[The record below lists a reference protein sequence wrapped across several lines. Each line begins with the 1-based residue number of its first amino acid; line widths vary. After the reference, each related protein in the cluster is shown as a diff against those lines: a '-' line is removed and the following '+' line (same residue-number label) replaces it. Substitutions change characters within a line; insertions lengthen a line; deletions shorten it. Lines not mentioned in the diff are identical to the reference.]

1 MTGKGRHQTAADH
14 GRTNRRAWTPAF
26 LGAGLAL
33 ALVMP
38 VAVPASAAENPDVA
52 ERQSWSL
59 AERAEH
65 DREFAG
71 DVRLPEGLPATEV
84 EPDEAAV
91 SIPDPRTNAKPVSVT
106 AAARNFTLPETK
118 AGSSA
123 PDGVRATVGG
133 LPFQV
138 ESPGRSARRAAG
150 VSSPDVPESV
160 RVATLDEASARAL
173 GVEALLTVAHTPQ
186 AGPVG
191 GAGLGVSVDYRGLIG
206 GNPELA
212 SRLRLVALPA
222 CALSTPEVTACQVQT
237 PLRGQ
242 ENQVEDGTVTAVVE
256 VPATDA
262 ETAPAGRMSAPKAES
277 AATSEATVL
286 AVAAGAA
293 GSEGDWKATPL
304 SGAAAWEATG
314 GTGSFTWS
322 YPFRAPG
329 TAGGL
334 VPEVSLSYD
343 SGSVDGRVASANT
356 QTSEIGEGW
365 DLATGGYVER
375 KFVPCVDDQASSN
388 NEAPNN
394 ADYDTGDL
402 CWKND
407 NATLVLGGKATDLIK
422 DKATGKWRLEAD
434 DNTKVE
440 SLTGGWNADNDKE
453 YWKVTTADGTQY
465 WFGRDKRAADDPV
478 SNLYSAWTVP
488 VFGNHPGE
496 PCYKNAADGG
506 FGASSCK
513 QAWRWNLDYVVDTSG
528 NTMTYRYTREW
539 NNYGRNNNKTD
550 VADADYV
557 RGGFLNRIDYGTR
570 SGTLTG
576 TPSAVMDFSYSER
589 CIPTSS
595 FDCGTLDA
603 ATRDH
608 WPDVPQ
614 DQVCSID
621 ADTCAGRTAPT
632 FFTRKRLTG
641 VETKILR
648 ADDTYRSVDSWA
660 LTHSFPDAGDGLDAL
675 WLNQV
680 THTGKGGGTNIALP
694 ATQFG
699 SVQRANRVAA
709 GADRSAMN
717 RMRVGEI
724 RTESGA
730 MVTVSYAG
738 ADCTSTSTPTA
749 PESNTRRCMPVWW
762 TPAGNEDPVM
772 EWFHKYVVTR
782 VIDDPRDG
790 GSDPTVTSYNYSGG
804 TAWRYTD
811 DELTLKKYRTWS
823 DWRGFA
829 TVNVYTGD
837 LARNPDIT
845 RTRTQYEYFQGMHGD
860 RESPAGGTKD
870 VPVADGINDLDQWA
884 GMVRKETVFNGSA
897 VVSTTVNRPWRSQET
912 ATDSDG
918 DMAFYTGT
926 ELTQTTTTTPDR
938 TDGNLVTRTS
948 TTFDDKGRVETV
960 NDLADMGTASD
971 DTCTRTT
978 YIENTSENILDTVR
992 RVETVGVACS
1002 TSPERPGDV
1011 VSDQRYAYDG
1021 SVEGDDAPTK
1031 GLVTTTQEAASYSG
1045 TTPVYVDVERTTYDS
1060 FGRPGTT
1067 TDAKDR
1073 VTTTTYSTV
1082 QNLTTGT
1089 TVTSPDPDGSGVID
1103 HKTTTVLDP
1112 AWGVPTKVT
1121 APDGRVTSGTYDALG
1136 RLTSVWEPGRVQGT
1150 DTASRT
1156 YGYTVRSTG
1165 VNAVTTSTLKYDAS
1179 GYLTNVMLYDG
1190 LLRER
1195 QTQST
1200 SASDLATGRVITDTT
1215 YDTRGLAVLKNHAWH
1230 NTAAPGTTVVTT
1242 SAAVPGRTLT
1252 EYDGAGR
1259 VTEERF
1265 QVDED
1270 AENYDNGD
1278 YVLKWS
1284 TTTQHRGDRTLVD
1297 PPVGGTPTTT
1307 IMDGR
1312 GRTIALRQHTG
1323 TSPATAFVETT
1334 YAYDDAD
1341 RLTRAVD
1348 DADNTWTYTYDLRG
1362 RQTRATDPDK
1372 GQTDTTYDAVGNV
1385 LTTTDARGSVIGY
1398 TYDVLNRKTSMREGG
1413 TGGTVRARW
1422 AYDRLADGTVV
1433 SGQPASSTRVVGTGS
1448 AATEITTTVD
1458 GYEAHG
1464 QPTATTMTIPA
1475 TVNGVS
1481 LGALAKAWT
1490 TEYTYT
1496 ATGKPDT
1503 TKYPSGGGLPS
1514 ETLDLAYDAADQVR
1528 ALGGNPGHGL
1538 YVAAADYKP
1547 TGEVARL
1554 SLGNTYAYVQ
1564 DRDYEFGTNRLIGS
1578 TVVAEAP
1585 DGTAVDVQRAAYS
1598 WDNAGNLKSVLDTPA
1613 ANLGGRAHDR
1623 QCYRY
1628 DGLRRLTQAWTPASA
1643 QCATDPATANLGGAA
1658 PYWHS
1663 YNHDNIG
1670 NRTQV
1675 VEHSLPNG
1683 TAAQTQTYT
1692 RPASGPN
1699 SIRPHAVTSVSA
1711 TGRGAGTSSYT
1722 WDAAGNMTGRNVAG
1736 QATQQ
1741 LTWDVEGELTEL
1753 RQDGNG
1759 DGDTTDAN
1767 ERDSYINTADGERV
1781 LRTQDG
1787 TTTLYLG
1794 YQELTLNHASGA
1806 ISGQR
1811 YYSFAGQTIATRTGY
1826 FFADVTTIIGDH
1838 HNTGTV
1844 QIPNVAGP
1852 ASRVHRYTD
1861 PYGKPRGPHTG
1872 QGADGGADGNWTGE
1886 HGYLDKPIDSSGLTA
1901 IGARM
1906 YDPVLG
1912 AFISIDPIMD
1922 LADPQQW
1929 NAYGYSN
1936 NNPTTF
1942 SDPTGKRYEE
1952 CGTTHNCTYGKG
1964 GNVTSAKKYKK
1975 RKPTIWDIRSNL
1987 RSSYGQS
1994 IYSLSLQ
2001 WRTQSLFTQNHY
2013 DSTAARYEINAAKL
2027 ALAQANAA
2035 AASARAEK
2043 ARQQAAAVAA
2053 IRLNEQRR
2061 IHRGTPAGAALGD
2074 LWSAV
2079 LVAQNGPYV
2088 GSGATLDDFP
2098 DQGNIEVYAGGCDV
2112 LCIDGSV
2119 GVDSKHGFYRTVAPG
2134 AGIEWGASVGLTF
2147 GNGISPGDSYGFSGS
2162 ANVYG
2167 PFLVTGST
2175 TFGNPPGFSGGG
2187 GIGAGARYGGHAYW
2201 RRTWTQF

>member
-1 MTGKGRHQTAADH
+1 M
-14 GRTNRRAWTPAF
+14 
-26 LGAGLAL
+26 
-33 ALVMP
+33 
-38 VAVPASAAENPDVA
+38 
-52 ERQSWSL
+52 
-59 AERAEH
+59 
-65 DREFAG
+65 
-71 DVRLPEGLPATEV
+71 
-84 EPDEAAV
+84 
-91 SIPDPRTNAKPVSVT
+91 
-106 AAARNFTLPETK
+106 
-118 AGSSA
+118 
-123 PDGVRATVGG
+123 
-133 LPFQV
+133 
-138 ESPGRSARRAAG
+138 
-150 VSSPDVPESV
+150 SSPDVPESV
-160 RVATLDEASARAL
+160 RVATLDEASAHAL
-173 GVEALLTVAHTPQ
+173 GVEALLTVAPAPQ
-186 AGPVG
+186 VGPVG

-206 GNPELA
+206 GNPEIA
-212 SRLRLVALPA
+212 SRLGLVALPA
-222 CALSTPEVTACQVQT
+222 CALSTPEVPACQVQT
-237 PLRGQ
+237 PLPGQ
-242 ENQVEDGTVTAVVE
+242 ENQVEAGTVTAVVE
-256 VPATDA
+256 VPATDS
-262 ETAPAGRMSAPKAES
+262 EPATTGRMSVPTVER
-277 AATSEATVL
+277 AAASEAMVL
-286 AVAAGAA
+286 AVAAEAS

-334 VPEVSLSYD
+334 APEVSLSYD

-375 KFVPCVDDQASSN
+375 KFVPCVDDQATSN

-422 DKATGKWRLEAD
+422 DEASGKWRLEAD

-440 SLTGGWNADNDKE
+440 SLTGGWNADNNKE
-453 YWKVTTADGTQY
+453 YWKVTTADGTEY

-506 FGASSCK
+506 FAASSCR

-550 VADADYV
+550 VANADYV
-557 RGGFLNRIDYGTR
+557 RGGFLNQIDYGTR

-589 CIPTSS
+589 CISTSS

-603 ATRDH
+603 DTRDH

-621 ADTCAGRTAPT
+621 ADTCASRTAPT

-641 VETKILR
+641 VETKILK

-680 THTGKGGGTNIALP
+680 THTGKGGGTSIALP

-699 SVQRANRVAA
+699 TVQLANRVAA

-717 RMRVGEI
+717 RMRLGEI

-730 MVTVSYAG
+730 MVTVTYAG
-738 ADCTSTSTPTA
+738 ADCTPTSTPTA

-772 EWFHKYVVTR
+772 EWFHKYVVTK

-811 DELTLKKYRTWS
+811 DELTLKKHRTWS

-870 VPVADGINDLDQWA
+870 VPVADGLNDLDQWA

-897 VVSTTVNRPWRSQET
+897 VVSTTLNRPWRSQAT

-938 TDGNLVTRTS
+938 AGGNLVTRTN

-1031 GLVTTTQEAASYSG
+1031 GLVTKTQEAASYSG
-1045 TTPVYVDVERTTYDS
+1045 TTAVYVDVERTTYDS
-1060 FGRPGTT
+1060 FGRPDTT

-1089 TVTSPDPDGSGVID
+1089 TVTSPDPDGSGALVA
-1103 HKTTTVLDP
+1103 HKTITVLDP

-1150 DTASRT
+1150 HTASRT
-1156 YGYTVRSTG
+1156 YAYTVRSTG
-1165 VNAVTTSTLKYDAS
+1165 VNAVTTSTLKFDAS
-1179 GYLTNVMLYDG
+1179 GYLTSVALYDG

-1284 TTTQHRGDRTLVD
+1284 TTTQHRGDRALVD

-1348 DADNTWTYTYDLRG
+1348 DANNTWTYTYDLRG
-1362 RQTRATDPDK
+1362 RKTRTTDPDK
-1372 GQTDTTYDAVGNV
+1372 GRTDTTYDAVGNI

-1398 TYDVLNRKTSMREGG
+1398 TYDALNRKTTMRQGG

-1433 SGQPASSTRVVGTGS
+1433 PGQPASSTRVVGTGT

-1458 GYEAHG
+1458 GYESHG
-1464 QPTATTMTIPA
+1464 QPTATTTTIPA
-1475 TVNGVS
+1475 TVDGVS
-1481 LGALAKAWT
+1481 LGALAKEWT

-1514 ETLDLAYDAADQVR
+1514 ETLNLTYDAADQVR
-1528 ALGGNPGHGL
+1528 GLDSGTHGI

-1585 DGTAVDVQRAAYS
+1585 DGTAVNVQRAAYS
-1598 WDNAGNLKSVLDTPA
+1598 WDNAGNLKSVLDAPA

-1628 DGLRRLTQAWTPASA
+1628 DGLRRLTEAWTPASA

-1663 YNHDNIG
+1663 YSHDTVG

-1692 RPASGPN
+1692 RPASGPTAV
-1699 SIRPHAVTSVSA
+1699 RPHAVTSVSA

-1741 LTWDVEGELTEL
+1741 LAWDIEGELAEL
-1753 RQDGNG
+1753 RQDGNA

-1794 YQELTLNHASGA
+1794 DQELTLNHESGA

-1811 YYSFAGQTIATRTGY
+1811 YYSFGGETIATRTGY
-1826 FFADVTTIIGDH
+1826 FAAEVTTIIGDH
-1838 HNTGTV
+1838 HNTGSV

-1852 ASRVHRYTD
+1852 SSRVHRYTD

-1872 QGADGGADGNWTGE
+1872 QGADGGADGNWIGE
-1886 HGYLDKPIDSSGLTA
+1886 HGYLDKPIDSTGLTA

-1912 AFISIDPIMD
+1912 AFISVDPIMD

-1929 NAYGYSN
+1929 NAYAYAN
-1936 NNPTTF
+1936 NTPTTQ
-1942 SDPTGKRYEE
+1942 SDPDGLEPRPIHERGDDGQSCAGFVHNK
-1952 CGTTHNCTYGKG
+1952 CGESSG
-1964 GNVTSAKKYKK
+1964 GNSSGGNPGRRPDSGGVEPPNIDDLYAEPIVEWEEPTTPAQIWFAEQMEELRTARLPVPCRPQESASQCAAEQQMAATMLFAMI
-1975 RKPTIWDIRSNL
+1975 PGGTAVRSMP
-1987 RSSYGQS
+1987 
-1994 IYSLSLQ
+1994 
-2001 WRTQSLFTQNHY
+2001 
-2013 DSTAARYEINAAKL
+2013 
-2027 ALAQANAA
+2027 AA
-2035 AASARAEK
+2035 AANSGRVAVGTAAK
-2043 ARQQAAAVAA
+2043 AADDVASGWPRNNGFHGA
-2053 IRLNEQRR
+2053 LGPHGNPGVTVLKPGTLVDRFGAGKGRFVAPI
-2061 IHRGTPAGAALGD
+2061 GTPIGQRSLAPGTRGK
-2074 LWSAV
+2074 
-2079 LVAQNGPYV
+2079 PYGV
-2088 GSGATLDDFP
+2088 Y
-2098 DQGNIEVYAGGCDV
+2098 EVTHRTVVQRGQAEPWFGQPGMGTQYY
-2112 LCIDGSV
+2112 LPGSV
-2119 GVDSKHGFYRTVAPG
+2119 DDLVD
-2134 AGIEWGASVGLTF
+2134 AGYLRKV
-2147 GNGISPGDSYGFSGS
+2147 N
-2162 ANVYG
+2162 
-2167 PFLVTGST
+2167 
-2175 TFGNPPGFSGGG
+2175 
-2187 GIGAGARYGGHAYW
+2187 
-2201 RRTWTQF
+2201 

>member
-1 MTGKGRHQTAADH
+1 MTGKGRDQEAEF
-14 GRTNRRAWTPAF
+14 GRTNRRAWGSA
-26 LGAGLAL
+26 LIGAGLTL
-33 ALVMP
+33 ALVVP
-38 VAVPASAAENPDVA
+38 VTVPASAAENPSVA

-71 DVRLPEGLPATEV
+71 DLQLPEALPATEV
-84 EPDEAAV
+84 EPEAAAV
-91 SIPDPRTNAKPVSVT
+91 QVPDPRSYEAPISVT
-106 AAARNFTLPETK
+106 ADAKNLTVPETK
-118 AGSSA
+118 AGSGA
-123 PDGVRATVGG
+123 PDDVRATVGG
-133 LPFQV
+133 LPFQL
-138 ESPGRSARRAAG
+138 ESPGQSARRVAG
-150 VSSPDVPESV
+150 LTSLDAPEDV
-160 RVATLDEASARAL
+160 RVTTLDDASAHAL
-173 GVEALLTVAHTPQ
+173 GVEALLTVAQTPQ
-186 AGPVG
+186 DGPVNA
-191 GAGLGVSVDYRGLIG
+191 AGLGMSVDYTGLTG

-212 SRLRLVALPA
+212 SRLGLVSLPA
-222 CALSTPEVTACQVQT
+222 CALSTPEVPACQVQT
-237 PLRGQ
+237 PLPGQ
-242 ENQVEDGTVTAVVE
+242 ENQVEAGTVTAVVE
-256 VPATDA
+256 VPATDT
-262 ETAPAGRMSAPKAES
+262 ETATAGRMSASALER
-277 AATSEATVL
+277 AATSEAMVL
-286 AVAAGAA
+286 AVAADAA

-304 SGAAAWEATG
+304 SGAAAWETTE

-375 KFVPCVDDQASSN
+375 KFVPCVDDQATSN

-394 ADYDTGDL
+394 ADYDSGDL

-407 NATLVLGGKATDLIK
+407 NATLVLGGKATDLVK
-422 DKATGKWRLEAD
+422 DKTSGEWRLEAD

-440 SLTGGWNADNDKE
+440 SLTGGWNGDENKE

-496 PCYKNAADGG
+496 PCYANAANGG
-506 FGASSCK
+506 FAASSCK
-513 QAWRWNLDYVVDTSG
+513 LAWRWNLDYVVDTSG
-528 NTMTYRYTREW
+528 NTMTYRYLREW

-550 VADADYV
+550 VTNADYI
-557 RGGFLNRIDYGTR
+557 RGGVLDRIDFGTR
-570 SGTLTG
+570 EATLTA
-576 TPSAVMDFSYSER
+576 TPSAVMDFNYAQR
-589 CIPTSS
+589 CIPTST
-595 FDCGTLDA
+595 FDCGTLNAD
-603 ATRDH
+603 TRDH

-614 DQVCSID
+614 DQICSID
-621 ADTCAGRTAPT
+621 ATSCASRTAPT
-632 FFTRKRLTG
+632 FFTRNRLTG
-641 VETKILR
+641 VETKILK
-648 ADDTYRSVDSWA
+648 ADGTYRAVDSWA

-675 WLNQV
+675 WLDEV
-680 THTGKGGGTNIALP
+680 THTGKGGGTDVPLP

-717 RMRVGEI
+717 RMRIGQI
-724 RTESGA
+724 RSESGA
-730 MVTVSYAG
+730 MLTVTYAG
-738 ADCTSTSTPTA
+738 ADCTPTSTPTA

-790 GSDPTVTSYNYSGG
+790 GSDPTVTAYNYSGG

-811 DELTLKKYRTWS
+811 DELTLKKHRTWS

-837 LARNPDIT
+837 LATNPDIT
-845 RTRTQYEYFQGMHGD
+845 RTRTQYEYFRGMHGD
-860 RESPAGGTKD
+860 RESPSGGTKS
-870 VPVADGINDLDQWA
+870 VQVDGVNDLDQWA
-884 GMVRKETVFNGSA
+884 GMVRKETVYNGSA
-897 VVSTTVNRPWRSQET
+897 VVSTTVNTPWRSSAT

-918 DMAFYTGT
+918 DAAFYTGT
-926 ELTQTTTTTPDR
+926 EQTQTTTTTPDR
-938 TDGNLVTRTS
+938 AGGNLVTRTN
-948 TTFDDKGRVETV
+948 TTFDARGRVETV
-960 NDLADMGTASD
+960 SDLADVGTASD

-978 YIENTSENILDTVR
+978 YIDNTTDNILDTVR

-1002 TSPERPGDV
+1002 ASPTRPGDV
-1011 VSDQRYAYDG
+1011 VSDQRFAYDG
-1021 SVEGDDAPTK
+1021 GADGAVPTK
-1031 GLVTTTQEAASYSG
+1031 GLVTTTQEVGSYSG
-1045 TTPVYVDVERTTYDS
+1045 STPTYVNVERTTYDS
-1060 FGRPGTT
+1060 FGRPDTT
-1067 TDAKDR
+1067 KDANDR
-1073 VTTTTYSTV
+1073 VTTTEYSTV

-1089 TVTSPDPDGSGVID
+1089 TVTSPDPDGSGALVA
-1103 HKTTTVLDP
+1103 HKTVTVIDP
-1112 AWGVPTKVT
+1112 AWGAPTKVT
-1121 APDGRVTSGTYDALG
+1121 APDGRITSGAYDALG

-1150 DTASRT
+1150 HTASRT
-1156 YGYTVRSTG
+1156 YAYTVRSTG

-1179 GYLTNVMLYDG
+1179 GYLTSVTLYDG

-1195 QTQST
+1195 QTQAT

-1230 NTAAPGTTVVTT
+1230 NTAAPSTTVVTT

-1259 VTEERF
+1259 VTEELF

-1270 AENYDNGD
+1270 AETTDNGD
-1278 YVLKWS
+1278 YILKWS
-1284 TTTQHRGDRTLVD
+1284 TTTEHRGDRTLVD
-1297 PPVGGTPTTT
+1297 PPTGGTPTTT
-1307 IMDGR
+1307 ITDAR
-1312 GRTIALRQHTG
+1312 GRTTALRQHTG
-1323 TSPATAFVETT
+1323 TSPTTSFVETT

-1348 DADNTWTYTYDLRG
+1348 DANNTWTNTYDLRG
-1362 RQTRATDPDK
+1362 RTTRTIDPDK
-1372 GQTDTTYDAVGNV
+1372 GQTDTTYDAIGNV

-1398 TYDVLNRKTSMREGG
+1398 TYDALNRKTTMREGG
-1413 TGGTVRARW
+1413 TGGTIRARW
-1422 AYDRLADGTVV
+1422 AYDRLADGTMV
-1433 SGQPASSTRVVGTGS
+1433 SGQPTSSTRVVGTGT

-1464 QPTATTMTIPA
+1464 QPTATTTTIPA
-1475 TVNGVS
+1475 TVGGVS
-1481 LGALAKAWT
+1481 LGTLAKAWT

-1496 ATGKPDT
+1496 ASGKLDT
-1503 TKYPSGGGLPS
+1503 TKYPSGGGLPA
-1514 ETLDLAYDAADQVR
+1514 ETLDLAYDTADQVR
-1528 ALGGNPGHGL
+1528 GLGGNPGHGL

-1585 DGTAVDVQRAAYS
+1585 NGTAVDVQRAAYT
-1598 WDNAGNLKSVLDTPA
+1598 WDHAGNLTSVFDTPA
-1613 ANLGGRAHDR
+1613 ANQGGRTHDR

-1628 DGLRRLTQAWTPASA
+1628 DGLRRLTQAWTPATV

-1658 PYWHS
+1658 PYWHT
-1663 YNHDNIG
+1663 YTHDTVG

-1675 VEHSLPNG
+1675 VENALPNG

-1692 RPASGPN
+1692 RPTPGENAV
-1699 SIRPHAVTSVSA
+1699 RPHSVTSVA
-1711 TGRGAGTSSYT
+1711 TTGRGAGTSSYS
-1722 WDAAGNMTGRNVAG
+1722 WDASGNMTGRNLAG
-1736 QATQQ
+1736 QPAQQ
-1741 LTWDVEGELTEL
+1741 LSWDVEGELADV
-1753 RQDGNG
+1753 RQDGNA

-1767 ERDSYINTADGERV
+1767 ERDSYVYTADGERV

-1794 YQELTLNHASGA
+1794 YQELTLNHGT
-1806 ISGQR
+1806 GTVTGER
-1811 YYSFAGQTIATRTGY
+1811 YYTFAGQTIATRTGY
-1826 FFADVTTIIGDH
+1826 YFADVTTIIGDH

-1852 ASRVHRYTD
+1852 ANRVHRYTD
-1861 PYGKPRGPHTG
+1861 PYGKARGSYTG

-1886 HGYLDKPIDSSGLTA
+1886 HGYLDKPVDTTGLTA

-1906 YDPVLG
+1906 YDPALG
-1912 AFISIDPIMD
+1912 AFVSVDPIMD

-1952 CGTTHNCTYGKG
+1952 CGTTHNCTYNTS
-1964 GNVTSAKKYKK
+1964 GNVTSAKKYPK
-1975 RKPTIWDIRSNL
+1975 RKPTIWDIRSKL

-1994 IYSLSLQ
+1994 MLRPLWQ
-2001 WRTQSLFTQNHY
+2001 TQPFLAKDTH
-2013 DSTAARYEINAAKL
+2013 DSAAARNEINAAKL
-2027 ALAQANAA
+2027 AQAKAIADAAKARADAAANAA
-2035 AASARAEK
+2035 RARARAAWLQRNFATWEGTE
-2043 ARQQAAAVAA
+2043 RWSGAAADVTGAISFVGLAEQAVGVGLCGGSIGNGGMSCVFGGAEIAAHGKVVATSA
-2053 IRLNEQRR
+2053 GLASVGFSTLNAGANFQLGQDRDGY
-2061 IHRGTPAGAALGD
+2061 IAAGAAIVGVAGSFQTASLGRAGTYLTAD
-2074 LWSAV
+2074 TMEV
-2079 LVAQNGPYV
+2079 IGQ
-2088 GSGATLDDFP
+2088 ATL
-2098 DQGNIEVYAGGCDV
+2098 
-2112 LCIDGSV
+2112 
-2119 GVDSKHGFYRTVAPG
+2119 
-2134 AGIEWGASVGLTF
+2134 
-2147 GNGISPGDSYGFSGS
+2147 
-2162 ANVYG
+2162 
-2167 PFLVTGST
+2167 
-2175 TFGNPPGFSGGG
+2175 
-2187 GIGAGARYGGHAYW
+2187 GIGTTIVGGVLSE
-2201 RRTWTQF
+2201 